1 MKAKEDRLVDILE
14 DGLITKE
21 EFKKR
26 ISTIKNNKF
35 DIDAK
40 LILLENEKVEK
51 KQNLNF
57 AEMFK
62 AALKNLKTVKD
73 KQEAN
78 KILKMIIKKI
88 IVNDDKE
95 ITIYLN
101 F

>member
-1 MKAKEDRLVDILE
+1 
-14 DGLITKE
+14 
-21 EFKKR
+21 
-26 ISTIKNNKF
+26 
-35 DIDAK
+35 
-40 LILLENEKVEK
+40 
-51 KQNLNF
+51 
-57 AEMFK
+57 MFK